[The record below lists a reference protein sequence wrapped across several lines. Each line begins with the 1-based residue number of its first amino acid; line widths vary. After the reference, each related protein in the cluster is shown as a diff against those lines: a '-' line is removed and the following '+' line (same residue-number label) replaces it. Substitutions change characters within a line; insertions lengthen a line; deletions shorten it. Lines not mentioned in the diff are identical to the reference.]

1 MIPRRFT
8 SSVLRPLC
16 ALLVALFVLTG
27 AALAQALAPAQ
38 ESAAPAN
45 AAVPASTPSA
55 SSSVSRTPD
64 VKSLAWLQG
73 CWQGSVN
80 KRDFR
85 EVWLPQHGDMM
96 IGVSQTVMDEKTID
110 YEYLRI
116 ENRPDGAYYVVSP
129 PGKAQTAFKL
139 TEELVDKEDGAHT
152 FVFIDPA
159 GEFPRRIGYR
169 RATQGWLY
177 TEVEGKVNGAE
188 RKVIYPMHHVNC
200 ETGEV
205 ITK

>member
-1 MIPRRFT
+1 MIAHRFLA
-8 SSVLRPLC
+8 LRLC
-16 ALLVALFVLTG
+16 ASCTLLVSLLALTS
-27 AALAQALAPAQ
+27 AAVAQAPAQ
-38 ESAAPAN
+38 KPAADANSAAP
-45 AAVPASTPSA
+45 PTSPPA
-55 SSSVSRTPD
+55 SSSASTVPD
-64 VKSLAWLQG
+64 LKSLTWLQG
-73 CWQGSVN
+73 CWQGTVN
-80 KRDFR
+80 KREFR

-96 IGVSQTVMDEKTID
+96 IGVSQTVMDDKTID

-139 TEELVDKEDGAHT
+139 TEELVDQADGAHT

-188 RKVIYPMHHVNC
+188 RKVIYPMRHVNC